1 MATRCCWPP
10 ESWPGRW
17 WPRSPSPTR
26 SSSSVALAPATRRE
40 LPASRI
46 GATTLP
52 WAVRLGIR
60 LKAWKTT
67 PTVSRRCAVRSRP
80 DSREVSR
87 PSSLID
93 PAVGVRSPARQERRV
108 VFPQPDG
115 PRRTT
120 SSPSSASKVSP
131 SKGRTTY
138 PPEVNSTVRSRTSSA
153 AHWAAAKA
161 LDGSTEIALRSATRL
176 DSSPDGDRDGG
187 KHQERAGG
195 DLDREREHRL
205 EELGRHHGEGG
216 REQGDGHRLRRHAEE
231 EEAGGGAQ
239 RLQDREVAQPFER

>member
-26 SSSSVALAPATRRE
+26 SSSSVALAPATRRD

-93 PAVGVRSPARQERRV
+93 PAVGVSSPARQESRV

-153 AHWAAAKA
+153 LIGPLRRRSTGRRRWLFAGPR
-161 LDGSTEIALRSATRL
+161 GSTAARRRSR
-176 DSSPDGDRDGG
+176 R
-187 KHQERAGG
+187 
-195 DLDREREHRL
+195 REAPRTHWPGSRS
-205 EELGRHHGEGG
+205 
-216 REQGDGHRLRRHAEE
+216 
-231 EEAGGGAQ
+231 GA
-239 RLQDREVAQPFER
+239 RTSA